1 MASKAEAWLAVRHD
15 QDGNLDILR
24 TPDGGFAWELTE
36 TQADAVIAHIQ
47 RSHRK
52 AHGHSYWKLAYL
64 EGTLGAFLE
73 ANKIRA

>member
-1 MASKAEAWLAVRHD
+1 MASKAEAWLAVRRD

-24 TPDGGFAWELTE
+24 TPHGGFAWELAE

-52 AHGHSYWKLAYL
+52 AHGQSYWKLAYL